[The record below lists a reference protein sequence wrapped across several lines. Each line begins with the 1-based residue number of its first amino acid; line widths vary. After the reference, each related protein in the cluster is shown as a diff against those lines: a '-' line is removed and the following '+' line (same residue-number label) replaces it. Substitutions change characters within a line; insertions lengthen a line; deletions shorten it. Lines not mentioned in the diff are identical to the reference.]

1 MAGWR
6 ALFSISV
13 VMVEGRFSGFVVVVV
28 VVVDGLGGGVSVE
41 AFTFLSNDPKAGLLL
56 ILRGEQLCYA
66 NSTRD

>member
-28 VVVDGLGGGVSVE
+28 VVVDGLGGRVSVVPL
-41 AFTFLSNDPKAGLLL
+41 TFLSNDPKAGLLL
-56 ILRGEQLCYA
+56 ILRVEQLMLMLC
-66 NSTRD
+66 